1 MEKICIAR
9 RRMDERHLREDGNL
23 REKFP
28 VVQKTAET
36 NNEEMISVSLTPEQ
50 SRFVHSQHKVYHLDQ
65 SSRGVI
71 LDLRKEEGQMIFHFT
86 FKNTDSVKL
95 LKPEQVCQ
103 MLQISKSFLL
113 ALVRSEK
120 LKSYKIGRLRRF
132 LFKDMVEYLA
142 GSRENQIMSKEV
154 FG

>member
-9 RRMDERHLREDGNL
+9 RRMDGRHLREDEIL
-23 REKFP
+23 REKSP
-28 VVQKTAET
+28 VVCKTAET
-36 NNEEMISVSLTPEQ
+36 NEEMISVSLTPEQ
-50 SRFVHSQHKVYHLDQ
+50 NRFVHSQHKVHHLDQ

-95 LKPEQVCQ
+95 LKPVQVCQ

-113 ALVRSEK
+113 VLFRSGK

-132 LFKDMVEYLA
+132 LLKDIVEYLA
-142 GSRENQIMSKEV
+142 GSRDNQIISKEV
-154 FG
+154 FY